1 MKIAFKNFL
10 TTLRRYKTASA
21 LNIAGLTMAFT
32 AFYVMMAQVTYDL
45 GYDRSFPE
53 SDRLYTVV
61 PHFYRD
67 SYVVD
72 APADMFPSVVEQC
85 PEVELGGRM
94 TTDRLFDV
102 QKKGNETNRFKFVFN
117 YVTESIVDLLGF
129 RAVEGDL
136 RGMFASDGVIVS
148 RSVAEK
154 MKLHAGDIVLVPDSP
169 DYGDRNFVEVVVTGI
184 CEDFPD
190 NSFLAGARVF
200 RPFRDD
206 ISLSRCMFRL
216 REGATADNFAAVWN
230 KAGRDKHLAFL
241 RYMDPD
247 FDVSKID
254 ELYKPALIC
263 VQHDIYF
270 DSDVDFVEH
279 GSFSAIVTGAAIAL
293 IVVIVAFINFVNF
306 FMALIPVRLRAVNV
320 CKVFGAPTRT
330 LRLNFLLESVM
341 FVLCALLF
349 TMWISIALPE
359 TPLADYVS
367 RPLSLVHNLGAA
379 GLLLAM
385 GLVMAVVSA
394 VYPAW
399 YITSFNASLAAK
411 GGFSGSVSG
420 RRMRTVLL
428 GAQFCVSMALIIVTA
443 CMWMQYR
450 YMVRYDVGIDRENL
464 LGFELPSKH
473 DLDDCEYRA
482 VIDDGMRSIAGIS
495 GVTYANQPMVSDGS
509 SVRTSFTRNGYDIEL
524 YLRYVTHDFPEVMG
538 IPVVAGNGFIDE
550 YDDSATQYCLMG
562 DAARRKYGFEI
573 GETVNN
579 ATIVG
584 FVRDV
589 AGNPL
594 DQQPANVV
602 YVAWGSAGPHVYFRT
617 EPNTDVGRVV
627 DDVRALLKE
636 RLPDFEPEIEFF
648 DAEMERLYEKTRRNA
663 FVIGLFAMMAVV
675 ISLMGVFGIV
685 LFETQHRRR
694 EIAVRRVFGA
704 SSSELLRMFNRRYV
718 IMVAVCFIVAA
729 PVAWYVADRWLEGFA
744 RRAPLPWWIFAAA
757 FAVVMA
763 LTVGLVTARSRAA
776 AGENPARVLGGE

>member
-263 VQHDIYF
+263 VQRDIYF

-399 YITSFNASLAAK
+399 YITSFNVSLAAK
-411 GGFSGSVSG
+411 GGFAGSASG
-420 RRMRTVLL
+420 RRLRTALVGVQFAISMTLIVVAMAFWLQYRFMVNYDLGFNTDNLLTFGVGNAISSKEEAFAAHLESNPDIEEATASGGLFFGENSIWGRTVDDRSVNIYNWRVRPD
-428 GAQFCVSMALIIVTA
+428 FC
-443 CMWMQYR
+443 R
-450 YMVRYDVGIDRENL
+450 
-464 LGFELPSKH
+464 
-473 DLDDCEYRA
+473 
-482 VIDDGMRSIAGIS
+482 
-495 GVTYANQPMVSDGS
+495 
-509 SVRTSFTRNGYDIEL
+509 
-524 YLRYVTHDFPEVMG
+524 VMG
-538 IPVVAGNGFIDE
+538 IGIVEGEDLAEASRDRREMLVSRSLWQAGLKVGGNCDGYTVVGV
-550 YDDSATQYCLMG
+550 
-562 DAARRKYGFEI
+562 FE
-573 GETVNN
+573 
-579 ATIVG
+579 
-584 FVRDV
+584 DV
-589 AGNPL
+589 NPL
-594 DQQPANVV
+594 SVAEKREDNAGLALISGGNMYQFYARPRAGADIARVCDFIRRSVTEFDPA
-602 YVAWGSAGPHVYFRT
+602 AD
-617 EPNTDVGRVV
+617 EPT
-627 DDVRALLKE
+627 
-636 RLPDFEPEIEFF
+636 IEFF
-648 DAEMERLYEKTRRNA
+648 DAKVRHAYAQTKRQTVVVA
-663 FVIGLFAMMAVV
+663 LFSLLSVV

-685 LFETQHRRR
+685 LFETRHRRR

-704 SSSELLRMFNRRYV
+704 SIGGTIWMLNRRYAAILV
-718 IMVAVCFIVAA
+718 VCFAIAA
-729 PVAWYVADRWLEGFA
+729 PTAAYLVGRWQESFA
-744 RRAPLPWWIFAAA
+744 TRAEIGWWIFAAA
-757 FAVVMA
+757 FVAVAV
-763 LTVGLVTARSRAA
+763 LTLGLVTVCSSRAA
-776 AGENPARVLGGE
+776 NENPSRVLGGE

>member
-399 YITSFNASLAAK
+399 YITSFNVSLAAK
-411 GGFSGSVSG
+411 GGFAGSASG
-420 RRMRTVLL
+420 RRLRTALVGVQFAISMTLIVVAMAFWLQYRFMVNYDLGFNTDNLLTFGVGNAISSKEEAFAAHLESNPDIEEATASGGLFFGENSIWGRTVDDRSVNIYNWRVRPD
-428 GAQFCVSMALIIVTA
+428 FC
-443 CMWMQYR
+443 R
-450 YMVRYDVGIDRENL
+450 
-464 LGFELPSKH
+464 
-473 DLDDCEYRA
+473 
-482 VIDDGMRSIAGIS
+482 
-495 GVTYANQPMVSDGS
+495 
-509 SVRTSFTRNGYDIEL
+509 
-524 YLRYVTHDFPEVMG
+524 VMG
-538 IPVVAGNGFIDE
+538 IGIVEGEDLAEASRDRREMLVSRSLWQAGLKVGGNCDGYTVVGV
-550 YDDSATQYCLMG
+550 
-562 DAARRKYGFEI
+562 FE
-573 GETVNN
+573 
-579 ATIVG
+579 
-584 FVRDV
+584 DV
-589 AGNPL
+589 NPL
-594 DQQPANVV
+594 SVAEKREDNAGLALISGGNMYQFYARPRAGADIARVCDFIRRSVTEFDPA
-602 YVAWGSAGPHVYFRT
+602 AD
-617 EPNTDVGRVV
+617 EPT
-627 DDVRALLKE
+627 
-636 RLPDFEPEIEFF
+636 IEFF
-648 DAEMERLYEKTRRNA
+648 DAKVRHAYAQTKRQTVVVA
-663 FVIGLFAMMAVV
+663 LFSLLSVV

-685 LFETQHRRR
+685 LFEARHRRR

-704 SSSELLRMFNRRYV
+704 SIGGTIWMLNRRYAAILV
-718 IMVAVCFIVAA
+718 VCFAIAA
-729 PVAWYVADRWLEGFA
+729 PTAAYLVGRWQESFA
-744 RRAPLPWWIFAAA
+744 TRAEIGWWIFAAA
-757 FAVVMA
+757 FVAVAV
-763 LTVGLVTARSRAA
+763 LTLGLVTVCSSRAA
-776 AGENPARVLGGE
+776 NENPSRVLGGE

>member
-1 MKIAFKNFL
+1 MKIAFKNFH

-117 YVTESIVDLLGF
+117 YVTESVIDLLGF

-136 RGMFASDGVIVS
+136 RGMFASDGVVVS

-184 CEDFPD
+184 FEDFPD

-254 ELYKPALIC
+254 ELYKPARIC

-330 LRLNFLLESVM
+330 LRLNFLFESVM
-341 FVLCALLF
+341 FVL
-349 TMWISIALPE
+349 
-359 TPLADYVS
+359 
-367 RPLSLVHNLGAA
+367 
-379 GLLLAM
+379 
-385 GLVMAVVSA
+385 
-394 VYPAW
+394 
-399 YITSFNASLAAK
+399 
-411 GGFSGSVSG
+411 
-420 RRMRTVLL
+420 
-428 GAQFCVSMALIIVTA
+428 
-443 CMWMQYR
+443 
-450 YMVRYDVGIDRENL
+450 
-464 LGFELPSKH
+464 
-473 DLDDCEYRA
+473 
-482 VIDDGMRSIAGIS
+482 
-495 GVTYANQPMVSDGS
+495 
-509 SVRTSFTRNGYDIEL
+509 
-524 YLRYVTHDFPEVMG
+524 
-538 IPVVAGNGFIDE
+538 
-550 YDDSATQYCLMG
+550 
-562 DAARRKYGFEI
+562 
-573 GETVNN
+573 
-579 ATIVG
+579 
-584 FVRDV
+584 
-589 AGNPL
+589 
-594 DQQPANVV
+594 
-602 YVAWGSAGPHVYFRT
+602 
-617 EPNTDVGRVV
+617 
-627 DDVRALLKE
+627 
-636 RLPDFEPEIEFF
+636 
-648 DAEMERLYEKTRRNA
+648 
-663 FVIGLFAMMAVV
+663 
-675 ISLMGVFGIV
+675 
-685 LFETQHRRR
+685 
-694 EIAVRRVFGA
+694 
-704 SSSELLRMFNRRYV
+704 
-718 IMVAVCFIVAA
+718 
-729 PVAWYVADRWLEGFA
+729 
-744 RRAPLPWWIFAAA
+744 
-757 FAVVMA
+757 
-763 LTVGLVTARSRAA
+763 
-776 AGENPARVLGGE
+776 